1 MLEYPIEDAFVLLN
15 DNLITAEKSL
25 ADVNEDLE
33 FITDQCTTVEVGILS
48 LYCLFVCLYVYFIVC
63 IDLFMCPLIVY
74 SSIHPLFICP

>member
-48 LYCLFVCLYVYFIVC
+48 LYCLFVCLFVC
-63 IDLFMCPLIVY
+63 LLYCLY
-74 SSIHPLFICP
+74 